1 MVFLGYKHMEDRNT
15 VPFSFLVMIGN
26 VMLPKQRTMPLHS
39 QKGHAKEISC
49 LQKMCSGFSGQLTPW
64 KAHMPFNL
72 IVWFKVSKAKKGE
85 RL

>member
-1 MVFLGYKHMEDRNT
+1 MVFLGYKHTEDRNA
-15 VPFSFLVMIGN
+15 VPFSFSVMIGN
-26 VMLPKQRTMPLHS
+26 VMLHKQRTLHS

-49 LQKMCSGFSGQLTPW
+49 LQKMCPGFSGHLTPR

-72 IVWFKVSKAKKGE
+72 IVWFKVSEAKKRK

>member
-1 MVFLGYKHMEDRNT
+1 MAFLGYKHTYDRNA
-15 VPFSFLVMIGN
+15 VLFSFSVMIGN
-26 VMLPKQRTMPLHS
+26 IMLHKQRTMALHS

-49 LQKMCSGFSGQLTPW
+49 LQKMCSGFSGQPTPW

-72 IVWFKVSKAKKGE
+72 IMWFKVSKAQKRE